1 MKKLLLT
8 VTILAL
14 ILCLGSVVYAA
25 EGEGEGI
32 LTTENLTTTEAVV
45 GSDTAA
51 NSDITTTGTPDT
63 GFTPLP
69 DESLPAEGD
78 TNTETPEEGETSLD
92 DLFAIIEELNTMIKP
107 EEPYN
112 VAEWLIYKLFGD
124 WAPIV
129 YLVLVGALGI
139 VLLWLE
145 FKKRLPADK
154 SFRETISKGLAAF
167 TEDTTKNNG
176 EFTSDITAKV
186 DGIKTSIAEALTSV
200 QAVIEKVAELQKK
213 QDTAEKDR
221 TVEKTSHLLQASMLE
236 TVIQAS
242 SLTQWKKD
250 LIEKSYGT
258 ILKAIADMEETEDP
272 EAVKKAY
279 GESLRVIE
287 KMLKAVTEETE
298 STDTD
303 TDTTEGGEGV

>member
-32 LTTENLTTTEAVV
+32 LTTNLTTTEAVV

-51 NSDITTTGTPDT
+51 NSDITTAGTPDT

-78 TNTETPEEGETSLD
+78 TNTETPGEGGTSLD
-92 DLFAIIEELNTMIKP
+92 DLSAIIEELKTMVKT
-107 EEPYN
+107 EEPSN
-112 VAEWLIYKLFGD
+112 VAEWLIYKLCGD

-129 YLVLVGALGI
+129 YLILVGALGI

-186 DGIKTSIAEALTSV
+186 DVIKTSIAEALTSV

-213 QDTAEKDR
+213 QETAEKDR
-221 TVEKTSHLLQASMLE
+221 KVLE
-236 TVIQAS
+236 TVLTNETEMLNTIIQAS
-242 SLTQWKKD
+242 TLAQWKKD
-250 LIEKSYGT
+250 EIGLLHKENLISIK
-258 ILKAIADMEETEDP
+258 KMTE
-272 EAVKKAY
+272 
-279 GESLRVIE
+279 
-287 KMLKAVTEETE
+287 
-298 STDTD
+298 D